1 MEKDIEDYMLSLT
14 DEEVEEIFEI
24 IKFGHKKEDESN

>member
-1 MEKDIEDYMLSLT
+1 MEKELEDYMLSLT

-24 IKFGHKKEDESN
+24 IKFGHKKDKDE